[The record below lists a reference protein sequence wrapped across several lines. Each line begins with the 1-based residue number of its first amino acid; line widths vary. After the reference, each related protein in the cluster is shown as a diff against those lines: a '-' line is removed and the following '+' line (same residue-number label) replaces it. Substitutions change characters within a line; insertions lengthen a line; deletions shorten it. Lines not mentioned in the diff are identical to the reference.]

1 MKFLV
6 VLVAVLGVSWA
17 APSTFTL
24 QEDLQQIVALIPVD
38 EIREIARQ
46 YAPEDEEFQA
56 VVDYLLG
63 DERTGLVEAQ
73 FAISSRVLNR
83 EGRGN
88 AL

>member
-38 EIREIARQ
+38 EIREIAR
-46 YAPEDEEFQA
+46 
-56 VVDYLLG
+56 
-63 DERTGLVEAQ
+63 DERAGLVEAQ